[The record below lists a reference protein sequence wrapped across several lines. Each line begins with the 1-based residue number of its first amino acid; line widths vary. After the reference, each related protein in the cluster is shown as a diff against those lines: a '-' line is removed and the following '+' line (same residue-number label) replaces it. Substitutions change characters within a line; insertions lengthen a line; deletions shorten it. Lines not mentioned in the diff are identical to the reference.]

1 MPQEPSAVTT
11 SSGRETAAA
20 KPAMD
25 AADACRLVAREKPR
39 AVLVAGPTA
48 SGKSALALAIA
59 RAADGVV
66 INADSM
72 QVYAEMRVITARPDA
87 ADEAAAPHRL
97 YGHVSASGPY
107 SVARWLGE
115 VATEIEDAKAA
126 GRLPIIVGGTGLYFK
141 ALTEGLSPIPAI
153 PADIRAR
160 WRQAGSDV
168 PAGELHDLLAA
179 RDPETAARLRPSD
192 TQRIVRALEVFDAT
206 AQPLTHW
213 QRVPGV
219 AVLQETD
226 ALRLV
231 VDVERDQLYAR
242 ADARFLRMVE
252 LGALDEV
259 RHVMS
264 LGLDPGL
271 PAMRALG
278 VAPLARHLAGECDLA
293 TAISDGQRDTRNYVK
308 RQATWL
314 RRYMMSWMTVVS

>member
-1 MPQEPSAVTT
+1 MPQEPSAETT
-11 SSGRETAAA
+11 SGRETAAA

-25 AADACRLVAREKPR
+25 AAGALRLVEREKPR

-59 RAADGVV
+59 RAAGGVV

-72 QVYAEMRVITARPDA
+72 QVYAEMRVVTARPDD

-97 YGHVSASGPY
+97 YGHIAASEPY

-115 VATEIEDAKAA
+115 VATEIEEAKAA
-126 GRLPIIVGGTGLYFK
+126 GHLPIIVGGTGLYFK
-141 ALTEGLSPIPAI
+141 TLTEGLSPIPSI
-153 PADIRAR
+153 PPDIRAR
-160 WRQAGSDV
+160 WRQAGNEA
-168 PAGELHDLLAA
+168 PAGELHALLAA

-206 AQPLTHW
+206 GQPLAHW

-219 AVLQETD
+219 PVLPERDAV
-226 ALRLV
+226 RLV
-231 VDVERDQLYAR
+231 AEVDRDELYAR
-242 ADARFLRMVE
+242 ADARFARMVE

-259 RHVMS
+259 RQLMS
-264 LGLDPGL
+264 LGLDPNL

-278 VAPLARHLAGECDLA
+278 VAPLARHLSGECDLA
-293 TAISDGQRDTRNYVK
+293 TAIGDAQRDTRNYVK
-308 RQATWL
+308 RQTTWL
-314 RRYMMSWMTVVS
+314 RRYMISWTIVCA